1 MSVSLFLFYLL
12 FLVFGI
18 AGNKSDMFDHE
29 EVNEDD
35 ARNFAKEINAVFK
48 PTSAATNL
56 GIEDLFEELCGKL
69 LGIKKTETDNTKIT
83 LDGKKQTKKKGCCG
97 GGDKDKK

>member
-1 MSVSLFLFYLL
+1 
-12 FLVFGI
+12 
-18 AGNKSDMFDHE
+18 MFDHE
-29 EVNEDD
+29 EVNEDE

-69 LGIKKTETDNTKIT
+69 LGIQKSGND
-83 LDGKKQTKKKGCCG
+83 DGKIKLDDKKKTKKKGCCG
-97 GGDKDKK
+97 GGDDKEKKEQK